1 MRGSK
6 VAQKEEEAIFPK
18 ALAEPF
24 ALGLNL
30 EKQTEACQVE
40 RHSRRGTASAYSQSG
55 RKHECL
61 GGFRVINHCD
71 GG

>member
-1 MRGSK
+1 MCGSK

-30 EKQTEACQVE
+30 EEQIEACQVE
-40 RHSRRGTASAYSQSG
+40 RHSRRGTASAYSQGG
-55 RKHECL
+55 RKQECL
-61 GGFRVINHCD
+61 GAFRVTYRCD